1 MDQYGLPI
9 EGYPLSTSLPLG
21 FAMALG
27 MNEAAMQGYAKLS
40 ETEKEHLIMK
50 CKDARSKEEMQ
61 KIVNSLAPQESL
73 NNLRE
78 EEKEQLL

>member
-1 MDQYGLPI
+1 MDEYGLPI

-61 KIVNSLAPQESL
+61 KIVNSLAPRESL

>member
-1 MDQYGLPI
+1 MDVNGFTGD
-9 EGYPLSTSLPLG
+9 GYPLTQLPLG
-21 FAMALG
+21 FGMALA

>member
-1 MDQYGLPI
+1 MDEYGLPI

-78 EEKEQLL
+78 EEKE